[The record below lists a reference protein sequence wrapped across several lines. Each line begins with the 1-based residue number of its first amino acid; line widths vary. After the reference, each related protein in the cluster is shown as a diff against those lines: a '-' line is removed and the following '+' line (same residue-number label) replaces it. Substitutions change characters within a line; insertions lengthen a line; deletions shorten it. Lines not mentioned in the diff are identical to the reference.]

1 MSFYRYYVAYGSNLN
16 MVQMKR
22 RCPTATVVGVTVLND
37 YQLLFKVSKSGAYLT
52 VEKCIGKKV
61 PVVIWRVSHED
72 ELMLDWYEG
81 CPKYYYKTTKKFNL
95 KGKTIKAFVYIMHE
109 NRKFGIPS
117 KEYIRRC
124 RIGYKMFNF
133 DLNNLTDAIYT
144 SYDNLIR
151 TLVKNQLEVKNA

>member
-109 NRKFGIPS
+109 ERELGVPSDYYVETCAEGYNSFGFDIKFL
-117 KEYIRRC
+117 
-124 RIGYKMFNF
+124 
-133 DLNNLTDAIYT
+133 LNALNK
-144 SYDNLIR
+144 SG
-151 TLVKNQLEVKNA
+151 K